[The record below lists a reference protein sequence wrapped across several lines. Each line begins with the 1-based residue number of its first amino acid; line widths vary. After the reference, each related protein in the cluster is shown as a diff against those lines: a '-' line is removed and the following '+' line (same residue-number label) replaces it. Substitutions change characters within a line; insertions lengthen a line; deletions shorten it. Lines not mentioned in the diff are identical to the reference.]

1 MKIIN
6 SNRISIRAG
15 DRLVYHPDFIEAQIN
30 HGVPAHILTKDK
42 LVVFT
47 VENLLYYEI
56 TKRIWLNLSTELYGK
71 SRVWITYKNN
81 FLPTYD
87 VTIAYGKNKVS
98 FKYTGRVYRRIK

>member
-6 SNRISIRAG
+6 SNRIIIKAG
-15 DRLVYHPDFIEAQIN
+15 DKLVYHPDFIKAQIN

-56 TKRIWLNLSTELYGK
+56 TKRIWLNLSTKLYGK
-71 SRVWITYKNN
+71 TGVWITYTNN
-81 FLPTYD
+81 FLSTDD
-87 VTIAYGKNKVS
+87 VTIFYGKNKVS
-98 FKYTGRVYRRIK
+98 FKYTGRAYRRLK